1 MANNIHLTVNG
12 QDYSVSIEPGE
23 KLVDVLR
30 KRLYLTGTKVGC
42 GEGQCGTCTVLLD
55 GRPVKSCIFPAE
67 RADGKTV
74 LTIEGL
80 SEIVDGALKLHP
92 LQTAFVDYGAVQC
105 GFCTPGQ
112 IMAAYALLQN
122 NPEPT
127 SEDIHKALR
136 RNLCRCGSY
145 PSIEKAIHA
154 AAESLRTGAPVQP
167 PSVTDSVR
175 PGKVVGR
182 MAIRPDAADKVTGQA
197 VFTDDLA
204 FEGMLYARVK
214 RAMTPH
220 GILRKLDVSAAKAS
234 PGVVAVMTA
243 EDLPGV
249 HQHGLVY
256 PDWPILVGLG
266 ERISYEGD
274 AVAILAA
281 ETQEAADRA
290 VALIE
295 MEIEPLPVVSSAVQ
309 SAQPDAPQLRETG
322 NLMEYIKVRKG
333 DLAEGFAEADLIFEK
348 TFTTPTMDHAFMEP
362 ECSVAVPTPDGRMT
376 VYVASQIP
384 YEDRRQV
391 AEALGWPQERV
402 HIAGQI
408 MGGGFGGKEDI
419 SGQIHSALLANV
431 TGKPVK
437 LLFDRTES
445 LLVHPKRHAT
455 QITVKLGVKRDGH
468 LTAAE
473 TLLYG
478 DTGAYASLG
487 DKVMTRATTHS
498 AGCYV
503 IPHTKADCYA
513 MFTNNPPAGAFRGF
527 GVIQASFAVESL
539 MDMIA
544 RELKL
549 DPFALRRMNA
559 LRTGTRTNTN
569 QLLEDSVGLVD
580 CLDQVEARLH
590 EVAGERPFEPVREAR
605 DGVDYVRTWGVAAAF
620 KNTGLGSGADD
631 SSGAIVELLPE
642 GRFDVR
648 SSAAELG
655 QGLVTVLR
663 MIVAEE
669 LDARP
674 EDVCVHVMDTDAAPD
689 GGPTTASRQ
698 TYVTGNA
705 AKFAARV
712 FRQKIVDFLVE
723 RYEALPGDV
732 SFKDSQI
739 TVGENT
745 IDLEQLYQALVEN
758 NAPTSETYH
767 YAAPATEPLGTDGDI
782 HFAFSFAVQAV
793 QIEVNLETGEIKV
806 LRVITANDAGEVINP
821 LGFNAQVE
829 GGTVMGV
836 GHALMEE
843 VQLVEGHNLTEGFRQ
858 YHIPGIMDTP
868 LIDTYPVEAPTKDG
882 PYGAKG
888 IGEIVS
894 IPTPPAI
901 ANALYSAVGLRV
913 NSLPIKAETVLAHLR
928 QKA

>member
-1 MANNIHLTVNG
+1 MAV
-12 QDYSVSIEPGE
+12 
-23 KLVDVLR
+23 
-30 KRLYLTGTKVGC
+30 
-42 GEGQCGTCTVLLD
+42 
-55 GRPVKSCIFPAE
+55 
-67 RADGKTV
+67 
-74 LTIEGL
+74 
-80 SEIVDGALKLHP
+80 
-92 LQTAFVDYGAVQC
+92 
-105 GFCTPGQ
+105 
-112 IMAAYALLQN
+112 
-122 NPEPT
+122 
-127 SEDIHKALR
+127 
-136 RNLCRCGSY
+136 
-145 PSIEKAIHA
+145 
-154 AAESLRTGAPVQP
+154 
-167 PSVTDSVR
+167 
-175 PGKVVGR
+175 
-182 MAIRPDAADKVTGQA
+182 RPDAADKVTGRA

-214 RAMTPH
+214 RAMVPH
-220 GILRKLDVSAAKAS
+220 GILRKLDTSKAQAS

-243 EDLPGV
+243 ADLPGARR
-249 HQHGLVY
+249 HGLVF
-256 PDWPILVGLG
+256 PDWPVLVGID
-266 ERISYEGD
+266 EKVCYEGD
-274 AVAILAA
+274 AIAILAA
-281 ETQEAADRA
+281 ETQEAADQA
-290 VALIE
+290 LALIE
-295 MEIEPLPVVSSAVQ
+295 AEIEPLPVVSSAVQ
-309 SAQPDAPQLRETG
+309 SAQADAPQLRETG
-322 NLMEYIKVRKG
+322 NLMEHIKVRKG
-333 DLAEGFAEADLIFEK
+333 DLATGFAEADLTFEE

-362 ECSVAVPTPDGRMT
+362 ECSVAVPTLDGRMT

-391 AEALGWPQERV
+391 AEALGWPEERV
-402 HIAGQI
+402 HIAGQT

-431 TGKPVK
+431 TGQPVK

-455 QITVKLGVKRDGH
+455 QITIKLGVRQDGH

-498 AGCYV
+498 AGCYI

-527 GVIQASFAVESL
+527 GVIQASFAIESV

-544 RELKL
+544 RKLKL

-569 QLLEDSVGLVD
+569 QLLVDSVGLVD
-580 CLDQVEARLH
+580 CLDMVEARLH
-590 EVAGERPFEPVREAR
+590 EVAGERPFEPIREVQ
-605 DGVDYVRTWGVAAAF
+605 DGVETVSTWGVAAAF

-631 SSGAIVELLPE
+631 SSSAIVELLPE

-655 QGLVTVLR
+655 QGLVAVLR

-674 EDVCVHVMDTDAAPD
+674 EDVDVHVMDTDVAPD

-723 RYEALPGDV
+723 LYHALPEDV
-732 SFKDSQI
+732 SFSESQVQ
-739 TVGENT
+739 VGDHVIN
-745 IDLEQLYQALVEN
+745 LAQLYQLLTVN
-758 NAPTSETYH
+758 NTPTTETYH

-793 QIEVNLETGEIKV
+793 QIEVNLESGEIKV
-806 LRVITANDAGEVINP
+806 LKVITANDAGEVINP

-843 VQLVEGHNLTEGFRQ
+843 VLLEEGHNQTKGFRQ

-868 LIDTYPVEAPTKDG
+868 QIDTYPVETPTHDG

-901 ANALYSAVGLRV
+901 ANALYNAIGLRV
-913 NSLPIKAETVLAHLR
+913 HSLPIKAETVLEYLK